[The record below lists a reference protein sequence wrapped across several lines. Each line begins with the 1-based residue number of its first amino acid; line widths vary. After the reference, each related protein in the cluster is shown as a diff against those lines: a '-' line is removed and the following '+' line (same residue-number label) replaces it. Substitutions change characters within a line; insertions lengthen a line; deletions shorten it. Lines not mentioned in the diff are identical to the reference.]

1 MQDMLT
7 ELLDNCLS
15 YQLDDLHTML
25 PAVIIAIDYT
35 TRKVSV
41 QPTIKKRKRDG
52 DNDAKGLQDMAII
65 QNVPLVTPASKLA
78 MLSIPVKVGDEVLL
92 GFFERSVDNYL
103 YSDGSKPIDP
113 QDYRKHDYND
123 AVAIIGLNTF
133 KSALGMHPE
142 NTVLM
147 MNVGTGQ
154 ECKLSLKPSGDVV
167 LDTPTKFIVNATGNV
182 EVNTSAD
189 AVVSVS
195 GNMTATVGGN
205 TTIDCGQT
213 TITGNLRVDGEVS
226 TGGDVHTDAGIS
238 LENSKMIA
246 NLGKLTSKMLPA

>member
-25 PAVIIAIDYT
+25 PAVIITIDYT

-92 GFFERSVDNYL
+92 GFFERSVDNYK
-103 YSDGSKPIDP
+103 YSDGSTPIDP

-142 NTVLM
+142 DTVLM

-154 ECKLSLKPSGDVV
+154 ECKLSLKPSGDVQI
-167 LDTPTKFIVNATGNV
+167 DTPVKVIVNAGGDV
-182 EVNTSAD
+182 DVNA
-189 AVVSVS
+189 S
-195 GNMTATVGGN
+195 GNMTATIGGD

-213 TITGNLRVDGEVS
+213 TITGHLRVDGEIS
-226 TGGDVHTDAGIS
+226 SGGDVHTDAGIS
-238 LENSKMIA
+238 LENSKMIG
-246 NLGKLTSKMLPA
+246 NLGKMTSKMLPA

>member
-1 MQDMLT
+1 MLT
-7 ELLDNCLS
+7 EILDSSIS
-15 YQLDDLHTML
+15 YHLDDLHTML
-25 PAVIIAIDYT
+25 PAKIITIDYT

-41 QPTIKKRKRDG
+41 QPLIKKRKRDG

-65 QNVPLVTPASKLA
+65 QNVPLVTPCSKLA
-78 MLSIPVKVGDEVLL
+78 MLSIPVKVGDEVLI

-103 YSDGSKPIDP
+103 YGDGTAPIDP

-133 KSALGMHPE
+133 KSAIGLHPE
-142 NTVLM
+142 DTVLM

-189 AVVSVS
+189 AIVNAS
-195 GNMTATVGGN
+195 GNMTATIGGD
-205 TTIDCGQT
+205 TIIDCGQT
-213 TITGNLRVDGEVS
+213 TITGEVRIDGGLSV
-226 TGGDVHTDAGIS
+226 GNDVQTDAGFS
-238 LENSKMIA
+238 ANNHKHIA
-246 NLGKLTSKMLPA
+246 NLGKPSSKFI

>member
-41 QPTIKKRKRDG
+41 QPLVKKRKRDG

-65 QNVPLVTPASKLA
+65 QNVPIVTPASKLA

-133 KSALGMHPE
+133 KSALGLHPE
-142 NTVLM
+142 DTVLM

-154 ECKLSLKPSGDVV
+154 ECKLSLKPSGDIQM
-167 LDTPTKFIVNATGNV
+167 DTPVKVIVNAGGDV
-182 EVNTSAD
+182 DVNA
-189 AVVSVS
+189 S
-195 GNMTATVGGN
+195 GNMTATIGGD
-205 TTIDCGQT
+205 TTIDRGQT
-213 TITGNLRVDGEVS
+213 TITGDLRVDGEIS
-226 TGGDVHTDAGIS
+226 SGGDVHTDAGIS
-238 LENSKMIA
+238 LERSKVIG
-246 NLGKLTSKMLPA
+246 NLGKVTSAFLPA

>member
-65 QNVPLVTPASKLA
+65 QNVPIVTPASKLA

-133 KSALGMHPE
+133 KSALGLHPE
-142 NTVLM
+142 DTVLM

-154 ECKLSLKPSGDVV
+154 ECKLSLKPSGDVQI
-167 LDTPTKFIVNATGNV
+167 DTPAKVIVNAGGDVNV
-182 EVNTSAD
+182 NA
-189 AVVSVS
+189 S
-195 GNMTATVGGN
+195 GNMTAIVGGD

-213 TITGNLRVDGEVS
+213 TITGDLRVDGEIS
-226 TGGDVHTDAGIS
+226 SGGDVHTDAGIS
-238 LENSKMIA
+238 LERSKVIG
-246 NLGKLTSKMLPA
+246 NLGKVTSAFLPA

>member
-1 MQDMLT
+1 
-7 ELLDNCLS
+7 
-15 YQLDDLHTML
+15 
-25 PAVIIAIDYT
+25 
-35 TRKVSV
+35 
-41 QPTIKKRKRDG
+41 
-52 DNDAKGLQDMAII
+52 
-65 QNVPLVTPASKLA
+65 
-78 MLSIPVKVGDEVLL
+78 VGDEVLL

-238 LENSKMIA
+238 LENSKMIG

>member
-52 DNDAKGLQDMAII
+52 DSDAKGLQDMAII

-142 NTVLM
+142 NVVLL
-147 MNVGTGQ
+147 MNADTSK
-154 ECKLSLKPSGDVV
+154 ECKLSLTPSGEVV
-167 LDTPTKFIVNATGNV
+167 IDSPLKITLNGAE
-182 EVNTSAD
+182 EVN
-189 AVVSVS
+189 V
-195 GNMTATVGGN
+195 N
-205 TTIDCGQT
+205 TTKANITASDSVKIDSPQT
-213 TITGNLRVDGEVS
+213 TCTGDLRVDGEVS

-238 LENSKMIA
+238 LENSRMIG
-246 NLGKLTSKMLPA
+246 NLGKMTSKMLPA

>member
-41 QPTIKKRKRDG
+41 QPLVKKRKRDG

-65 QNVPLVTPASKLA
+65 QNVPIVTPASKLA

-133 KSALGMHPE
+133 KSALGLHPE
-142 NTVLM
+142 DTVLM

-154 ECKLSLKPSGDVV
+154 ECKLSLKPSGDIQM
-167 LDTPTKFIVNATGNV
+167 DTPVKVIVNAGGDV
-182 EVNTSAD
+182 DVNA
-189 AVVSVS
+189 S
-195 GNMTATVGGN
+195 GNMTATIGGD

-213 TITGNLRVDGEVS
+213 TITGDLRVDGEIS
-226 TGGDVHTDAGIS
+226 SGGDVHTDAGIS
-238 LENSKMIA
+238 LERSKVIG
-246 NLGKLTSKMLPA
+246 NLGKVTSAFLPA